1 MTTAVYT
8 DLTSLKAAMNKVT
21 ATDDAVL
28 TATVSAVS
36 RAIDAF
42 CNRPDGF
49 VAEKHGYETARYF
62 PGSGKRYQ
70 WIDECVDVATVEVKD
85 SPGDDESEYVAWVVG
100 TVGVTDDADVFFA
113 GGDPDYPD
121 FTNTPFQFLMCGANG
136 DYSVFNKS
144 VYPSVKVKASW
155 GYSYTVPS
163 QIKQAC
169 IMQSARWYKLV
180 QGAMA
185 RATAGVDMGALL
197 YPGQVDPDVKMVL
210 QTGRFV
216 KPATGRR

>member
-1 MTTAVYT
+1 MTTAAYCST
-8 DLTSLKAAMNKVT
+8 TELKAAMNKVT

-28 TATVSAVS
+28 LAVIAAVS
-36 RAIDAF
+36 RAIDNF

-49 VAEKHGYETARYF
+49 VAEKQGYESSRYY
-62 PGSGKRYQ
+62 PGSGKVYQ
-70 WIDECVDVATVEVKD
+70 WIDECVDVAAVYVKD

-100 TVGVTDDADVFFA
+100 DVGVTDDADVFMA
-113 GGDPDYPD
+113 GGDPAYPD
-121 FTNTPFQFLMCGANG
+121 YNGTPFQFLICGANG

-144 VYPSVKVKASW
+144 TYPSVKVTARW
-155 GYSYTVPS
+155 GYASTVPS

-185 RATAGVDMGALL
+185 RATAGPELGALI
-197 YPGQVDPDVKMVL
+197 YPGELDADVRFIL
-210 QTGRFV
+210 STGRFV
-216 KPATGRR
+216 KPPTGHR

>member
-1 MTTAVYT
+1 MTTAAYST
-8 DLTSLKAAMNKVT
+8 IAELKAAMNKVT

-28 TATVSAVS
+28 TATVAAVS

-49 VAEKHGYETARYF
+49 VAEANGYETTRYF

-70 WIDECVDVATVEVKD
+70 WIDECVDVATVAVKD
-85 SPGDDESEYVAWVVG
+85 SPSDDESEYVAWVVG
-100 TVGVTDDADVFFA
+100 EVGVTDDADVFMA
-113 GGDPDYPD
+113 GGDPAYPNYND
-121 FTNTPFQFLMCGANG
+121 TPFQFLLCGANG

-144 VYPSVKVKASW
+144 VYPSVKVAARW
-155 GYSYTVPS
+155 GYASVVPS

-185 RATAGVDMGALL
+185 RATAGPDMGALI
-197 YPGQVDPDVKMVL
+197 YPGKLDPDVEFVL
-210 QTGRFV
+210 SAGRFI
-216 KPATGRR
+216 KPPTGRR

>member
-8 DLTSLKAAMNKVT
+8 DIASLKAAMNKVT

-28 TATVSAVS
+28 TATVAAVS

-49 VAEKHGYETARYF
+49 VAEAHGYETLRYF

-70 WIDECVDVATVEVKD
+70 WIDECVDVATVAVKD

-100 TVGVTDDADVFFA
+100 TVGTTDDADVFFA
-113 GGDPDYPD
+113 SGDPDYPD
-121 FTNTPFQFLMCGANG
+121 FTGTPFQFLLCGANG
-136 DYSVFNKS
+136 DYSIFNKS
-144 VYPSVKVKASW
+144 VYPSVKVAARW
-155 GYSYTVPS
+155 GYASVVPS
-163 QIKQAC
+163 QVKQAC

-185 RATAGVDMGALL
+185 RATAGVEMGALL
-197 YPGQVDPDVKMVL
+197 YPGQIDPDVQFVL
-210 QTGRFV
+210 QAGRFV